1 MAFPRAEPIIDA
13 IRDHAIDTFRP
24 TIAHGIGEVRDQ
36 LVREGIFEPRGFR
49 VALRAFA
56 DELRNRWAHKITD
69 PPLREMLGELLDE
82 LVIEATAGIG
92 RPSNLN

>member
-56 DELRNRWAHKITD
+56 DVLLNRWAREITD

-82 LVIEATAGIG
+82 LVTEAAADLD
-92 RPSNLN
+92 RPANLN